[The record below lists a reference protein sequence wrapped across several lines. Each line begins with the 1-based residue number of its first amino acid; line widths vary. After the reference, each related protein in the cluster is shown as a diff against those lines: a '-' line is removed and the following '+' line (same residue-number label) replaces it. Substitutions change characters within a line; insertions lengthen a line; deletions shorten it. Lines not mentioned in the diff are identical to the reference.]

1 MDGGGVF
8 QSRSGLESAVQ
19 VDTCPLFMLELQ
31 QKGKTAGPETATQ
44 QERRLSLI
52 GLQDIPV
59 EGFAGTAISGA
70 GSIEKKVTCN
80 PPVVMRAFAIT
91 FFSILPAPDMAVPA
105 NPSTGISCK
114 PIGERRLSYRRV
126 LFRSSAGCYVGICDY
141 FLFDTACSGYGG
153 SGKTFNWNIL
163 QAYQGKT
170 DRKSVV

>member
-19 VDTCPLFMLELQ
+19 VDACPLFMLELQ

-70 GSIEKKVTCN
+70 GSIEKKVIAN
-80 PPVVMRAFAIT
+80 ALIT
-91 FFSILPAPDMAVPA
+91 
-105 NPSTGISCK
+105 TGGLQVTFLCYGKNFNDSQ
-114 PIGERRLSYRRV
+114 S
-126 LFRSSAGCYVGICDY
+126 GC
-141 FLFDTACSGYGG
+141 F
-153 SGKTFNWNIL
+153 
-163 QAYQGKT
+163 
-170 DRKSVV
+170 